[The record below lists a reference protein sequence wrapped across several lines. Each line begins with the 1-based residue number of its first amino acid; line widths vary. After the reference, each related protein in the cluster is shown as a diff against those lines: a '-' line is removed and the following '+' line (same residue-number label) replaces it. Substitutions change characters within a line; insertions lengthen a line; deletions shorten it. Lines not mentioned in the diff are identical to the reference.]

1 MRTKLGNSCRKL
13 IKLQEEEK
21 KRELEPQNNQEKN
34 VKIKSLA
41 NLFEGKIGVQLK
53 NLSKL
58 EKGKIKIIY
67 PKIKNL

>member
-53 NLSKL
+53 NFPKL
-58 EKGKIKIIY
+58 EKGKIKI
-67 PKIKNL
+67 KIKK